1 MDYVKP
7 VEMVAAMAE
16 SGAMRAKLSIP
27 DMLIRGMMA
36 GGLLGIATSLAI
48 TGAVQTGVPFA
59 GALIF
64 PVGFV
69 MIVVLGLELV
79 TGNFAILAVSAFAR
93 RCSWGEVGR
102 NWAWGF
108 VGNLLGS
115 VLYAVLLVISLT
127 NAWHVAPTGVAQ
139 RIIDLAVSRTTAYEA
154 FGAAGMLTVFVKAM
168 LCNWMVCLG
177 VTMAM
182 MSTSTAGKLLG
193 AWLPIF
199 IFFAQGFEHAV
210 VNMFVIPAGMMLGAK
225 ITFGDWWLWN
235 QIPVTLGNLAGG
247 LLFIALPWFA
257 TYAPA
262 RGEMRAEP
270 PFTDPPEHEQ
280 QPTSAK
286 RAERDQHGRSDLRGG
301 NFQVAGR
308 GEHDLKIAVER
319 RSRRIL
325 REEPCNRDVVAHA
338 NARQQIVR

>member
-7 VEMVAAMAE
+7 IDMVAAMAE
-16 SGAMRAKLSIP
+16 SGAIRAKLSVS

-59 GALIF
+59 GAIVF

-69 MIVVLGLELV
+69 MIVSLGLELV
-79 TGNFAILAVSAFAR
+79 TGNYAILGVAGLKKRS
-93 RCSWGEVGR
+93 SWASVHR

-108 VGNLLGS
+108 IGNLIGS
-115 VLYAVLLVISLT
+115 VLYALLLVIALT
-127 NAWHVAPTGVAQ
+127 NTWHVAPAPGSIAQ
-139 RIIDLAVSRTTAYEA
+139 KIIDIAQLKTTGYEP
-154 FGAAGMLTVFVKAM
+154 FGAAGLLACFVKGM

-182 MSTSTAGKLLG
+182 MSTSTFGKLFG

-210 VNMFVIPAGMMLGAK
+210 VNIFVIPAGMMLGAK
-225 ITFGDWWLWN
+225 VTFADWWLWN

-247 LLFIALPWFA
+247 LLFIALPWFLTFRPA
-257 TYAPA
+257 EKAKAPEGDLDVGA
-262 RGEMRAEP
+262 SSL
-270 PFTDPPEHEQ
+270 
-280 QPTSAK
+280 PT
-286 RAERDQHGRSDLRGG
+286 
-301 NFQVAGR
+301 N
-308 GEHDLKIAVER
+308 
-319 RSRRIL
+319 
-325 REEPCNRDVVAHA
+325 
-338 NARQQIVR
+338 

>member
-7 VEMVAAMAE
+7 TEMVAAMAL
-16 SGAMRAKLSIP
+16 SGGARAQLSIT
-27 DMLIRGMMA
+27 DMLVRGMMA
-36 GGLLGIATSLAI
+36 GALLGIATSLAI

-79 TGNFAILAVSAFAR
+79 TGNFAILAVGALAR
-93 RCSWGEVGR
+93 RCTWAAVGR
-102 NWAWGF
+102 NWIWGF
-108 VGNLLGS
+108 IGNLAGS
-115 VLYAVLLVISLT
+115 ALYALLLVITLT
-127 NAWHVAPTGVAQ
+127 NAWHIPPAGVAQ
-139 RIIDLAVSRTTAYEA
+139 RIIDIAVAKTTAYEA
-154 FGAAGMLTVFVKAM
+154 FGAAGMLSVFVKAM

-210 VNMFVIPAGMMLGAK
+210 VNMFLIPAGMMLGAPV
-225 ITFGDWWLWN
+225 TWGDWWLWN

-247 LLFIALPWFA
+247 LLFIALPWAA
-257 TYAPA
+257 TFGPDRVGALPREA
-262 RGEMRAEP
+262 RRP
-270 PFTDPPEHEQ
+270 
-280 QPTSAK
+280 
-286 RAERDQHGRSDLRGG
+286 L
-301 NFQVAGR
+301 
-308 GEHDLKIAVER
+308 AVE
-319 RSRRIL
+319 
-325 REEPCNRDVVAHA
+325 N
-338 NARQQIVR
+338 